1 MTSSSISLRE
11 AAPNDLDAILKIFEE
26 CIDVT
31 AVNDYSEEQRKVWKS
46 SIRTPEKWLK
56 RIEEQEFWLATDG
69 KNVAGFASLKNS
81 QYIDCMYVSPR
92 FQSQGIAQLLLDQI
106 ESLAKDQGIRVLS
119 SDVSHTARGF
129 FEKNGYAVVRPNEI
143 EKEGVV
149 LVNFHVE
156 KVILGLTIE

>member
-1 MTSSSISLRE
+1 MTHAPFQLRE
-11 AAPNDLDAILKIFEE
+11 ATPNDLDDILKIFEE

-31 AVNDYSEEQRKVWKS
+31 AVNDYSEEQRRVWKS

-56 RIEEQEFWLATDG
+56 RINNQQFWLAVDG
-69 KNVAGFASLKNS
+69 QSVAGFASLENS

-92 FQSQGIAQLLLDQI
+92 FQGQGIAQILLNQI
-106 ESLAKDQGIRVLS
+106 ESLAKDEGIRSLT

-129 FEKNGYAVVRPNEI
+129 FEKHGYVVMNPNEI
-143 EKEGVV
+143 KKERVI

-156 KVILGLTIE
+156 KLI